1 MVPPGL
7 CDLILLTVSLLRKRV
22 QCWSLFSHRAVMRI
36 DRMCVKL
43 YGDASTFLFLL
54 VIWEV
59 MVRGHPE
66 TKEIVW
72 ILVQMDTRF

>member
-1 MVPPGL
+1 
-7 CDLILLTVSLLRKRV
+7 
-22 QCWSLFSHRAVMRI
+22 
-36 DRMCVKL
+36 MCVKL
-43 YGDASTFLFLL
+43 CGDASTFLFLL

-72 ILVQMDTRF
+72 ILVQMDTRS